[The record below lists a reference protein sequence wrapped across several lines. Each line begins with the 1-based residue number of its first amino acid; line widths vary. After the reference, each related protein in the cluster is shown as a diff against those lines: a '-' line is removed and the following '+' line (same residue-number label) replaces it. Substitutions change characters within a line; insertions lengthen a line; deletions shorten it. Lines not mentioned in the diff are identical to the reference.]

1 MPKTD
6 PASMPPSQPPPPS
19 SEEPA
24 LRGRRVLLAAADP
37 FDELLARDDRGP
49 GRRHAGRGH
58 LDDRRPRAD
67 PGPRVDAVLLD
78 LELPGLAGA
87 ALPRVVRAL
96 RSAQR
101 PLIALRRASA
111 DLDQTG
117 RASADLD
124 EAGRAGDGFDGAAF
138 DAGLTKPLHPQGLLR
153 SLAACLAGVP
163 APAAVVSSPPVSLA
177 LGLERCLGREDLYLR
192 VVNRFLANS
201 AHLGADI
208 AQALG
213 EDDRAAAARHAHSLI
228 STAGTLGAMPLSQAA
243 RSLYSALAEAQ
254 GDAAA
259 PLAAL
264 EAEVA
269 RVRGALLRFVE
280 SGAGT
285 LPTA

>member
-1 MPKTD
+1 MPKTH
-6 PASMPPSQPPPPS
+6 PASMPRSQQPPSPS
-19 SEEPA
+19 RP
-24 LRGRRVLLAAADP
+24 LHGRRVLLAAVDP
-37 FDELLARDDRGP
+37 FDELLARETIEGLGGGTLAVATSTTGALEQIH
-49 GRRHAGRGH
+49 GR
-58 LDDRRPRAD
+58 
-67 PGPRVDAVLLD
+67 RVDAVLLD

-87 ALPRVVRAL
+87 ALPRVARVL

-101 PLIALRRASA
+101 PLLALRRAEMSF
-111 DLDQTG
+111 
-117 RASADLD
+117 D
-124 EAGRAGDGFDGAAF
+124 EAAF
-138 DAGLTKPLHPQGLLR
+138 DACLTKPLHPQALLR

-163 APAAVVSSPPVSLA
+163 APAGVAQPPAVSLA

-213 EDDRAAAARHAHSLI
+213 ENDRAAAARHAHSLI

-259 PLAAL
+259 PLAVL

-269 RVRGALLRFVE
+269 RVREVLLRFVGT
-280 SGAGT
+280 GAGA
-285 LPTA
+285 LPAA